1 MNAATTIFIIK
12 DDKAFWKDSKGGW
25 VHIRLTD
32 PDKYLESLVVDT
44 WNRATELGFMI
55 YDLQSIINQMYKQ
68 GISIEDRF
76 TVFDKAQRTPLMNQ
90 IIAESQ
96 ELRSLASRWAK
107 QTKEFEELSERMR
120 KLISALSL
128 SEVKGFKFPEGRW

>member
-12 DDKAFWKDSKGGW
+12 DDQTFWKDSKGDW

-32 PDKYLESLVVDT
+32 PDKCLEALVVDT
-44 WNRATELGFMI
+44 WNRATELGFMV
-55 YDLQSIINQMYKQ
+55 YDLQIIIDQMYKQ
-68 GISIEDRF
+68 GKSIEDRI

-128 SEVKGFKFPEGRW
+128 SEVKGLTIPEVRW